1 MEWKKFSSKFH
12 ESYHEI
18 MQPFIESEKCD
29 EIYTFL
35 KKESGRGAML
45 APQSI
50 NTFRVFKELPL
61 QDIKCIFMFQDPY
74 FVFKDAQPIATG
86 VALDCSITKKLQP
99 TLKQFYDGIEEELY
113 GGLSL
118 EWNKEQYD
126 LTYLTEQGVMMLNAS
141 LTVEKNKAG
150 SHKQLWKP
158 FTNYII
164 DKIVNRYNIP
174 IVLLGK
180 DAQEYEAEIDSV
192 VLKASHPASA
202 SYNGGKW
209 NTNGIFTQLNEIIW
223 NNEEEIVLWLPDIKA
238 PF

>member
-1 MEWKKFSSKFH
+1 MEWSKFSSKFH

-18 MQPFIESEKCD
+18 MQPFIESDECN
-29 EIYTFL
+29 EIYSFL
-35 KKESGRGAML
+35 KKESGRGASL

-74 FVFKDAQPIATG
+74 FVFKEGVPVATG
-86 VALDCSITKKLQP
+86 IALDCSVTKKQQP
-99 TLKQFYDGIEEELY
+99 TLKQFYSGIEEELY

-118 EWNKEQYD
+118 EWNVEECD
-126 LTYLTEQGVMMLNAS
+126 LSYLTQQGVMMLNAS
-141 LTVEKNKAG
+141 LTVEKDKAG

-158 FTNYII
+158 FTNYVIEQ
-164 DKIVNRYNIP
+164 IVNKYNIP

-180 DAQEYEAEIDSV
+180 DAQEYEPLITSNI
-192 VLKASHPASA
+192 LKASHPASA
-202 SYNGGKW
+202 SYSGGKW
-209 NTNGIFTQLNEIIW
+209 NTNDIFTKLNDIIW
-223 NNEEEIVLWLPDIKA
+223 KQHEEIVLWLPDIKC